1 MHKLPGPFYN
11 LRNRKVKT
19 MDHDELMHV
28 STISVTATTSLSN
41 PDAYTSSSSAL
52 RLSSKPLFMPPPPP
66 PTSTS
71 PPFPFSGTDIDYP
84 PFSTLGQ
91 PYIDRAGSSSSQP
104 VSATCHASPLQST
117 YVEPHVSALPV
128 SHGHPS
134 ASHFQDDLAPN
145 HNPFVSPRPPLSG
158 NRSVG
163 IETWAQNLTTPR
175 LQSVPNQQASPP
187 IPNITL
193 PTFWETDV
201 DLWFAAVDQI
211 FASNGI
217 WDEQRKFSV
226 ALNSLDLK
234 SIRKVQHVVR
244 NPGMFPYTNL
254 KTTLAKTYRL
264 CENDR
269 LDKLFHN
276 TELGDRKPSE
286 LLLEMRYL
294 LDAFNTSDSQSQ
306 AVLRKLF
313 LDKLP
318 VQVRTILA
326 GSFDTN
332 LDFIALRADEIMAA
346 SKSSNTTNNPQR
358 LINEIF
364 DQRLNQ
370 LAATLH
376 NSPQPQFASPQPPRH
391 PWYNTA
397 AGHSRGQN
405 SRSHKFGGPGNRPT
419 FHRQPNTKNSWHHP
433 SRYSA
438 AESDLCFYHRKF
450 GVRAN
455 RCQSPCAWRSRSLPK
470 NDSARHCGSA
480 VSSRQ

>member
-1 MHKLPGPFYN
+1 
-11 LRNRKVKT
+11 
-19 MDHDELMHV
+19 MDHDELTHV
-28 STISVTATTSLSN
+28 STISVTATTFLSN
-41 PDAYTSSSSAL
+41 PDAYTSSSSAP
-52 RLSSKPLFMPPPPP
+52 RLSSKPPFMPPPPP

-91 PYIDRAGSSSSQP
+91 PYIGRAGSSSSQL

-134 ASHFQDDLAPN
+134 VSHFQDDLAPN

-163 IETWAQNLTTPR
+163 IETWAQKLTTPR
-175 LQSVPNQQASPP
+175 LQSVPNQKASPP

-276 TELGDRKPSE
+276 TELNDRKPSE

-306 AVLRKLF
+306 AVLRKIF

-346 SKSSNTTNNPQR
+346 SKSSNTTNSPQR

-370 LAATLH
+370 LAATIH

-397 AGHSRGQN
+397 AGHSRG
-405 SRSHKFGGPGNRPT
+405 
-419 FHRQPNTKNSWHHP
+419 
-433 SRYSA
+433 
-438 AESDLCFYHRKF
+438 
-450 GVRAN
+450 
-455 RCQSPCAWRSRSLPK
+455 
-470 NDSARHCGSA
+470 
-480 VSSRQ
+480 